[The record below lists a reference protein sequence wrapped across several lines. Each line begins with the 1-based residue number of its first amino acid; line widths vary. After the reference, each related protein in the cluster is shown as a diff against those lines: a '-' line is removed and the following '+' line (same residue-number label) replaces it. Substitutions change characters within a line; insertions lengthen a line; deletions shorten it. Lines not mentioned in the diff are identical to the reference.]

1 MRVNFSWRQKLNAL
15 MISTPIG
22 LAVIVGVVMWGLSAV
37 SSSYRAIYDVFDYK
51 VMSNDV
57 LIAWSAAEQAVAG
70 MDASNTES
78 VGAGLDDL
86 KLGAAN
92 LTVQSRTFGEAKV
105 TESAERI
112 AEEAERYAAL
122 RKVWLADVTTL
133 GFSDS
138 EGVRLELES
147 ALGELKGLSIS
158 LLDEPVEKLVV
169 ASRQYVQTRDPAF
182 AGEAEDALASLDMI
196 VEDYDWHD
204 SVIGQN
210 VRTFR
215 DVFTRAKA
223 ILTSVSEK
231 ESDIAQ
237 AGRHLQAAVVD
248 QNTLLENGLIR
259 KTMADAEQAET
270 SARVASVGTAL
281 VFAPILMVALVF
293 ISRTLVRRLGSVVQL
308 LSDVS
313 GGDLTRKLD
322 LGRNPN
328 DEFNKLGQAANQ
340 MIDDV
345 SELLRESIRSTEA
358 LMEVRAQL
366 AQTTERLN
374 RSSESIDQQTEQA
387 ATATQEISV
396 TINDV
401 ARRTAEVGETMQG
414 ANEAAKSGELT
425 IAQSVATMHRLA
437 GLIRDSQG
445 HVVSLNK
452 ASVQVTGI
460 IDVIDGLAEQT
471 NLLALNA
478 AIEAARAG
486 EAGRGFSVVADE
498 VRTLAQK
505 TVGATNN
512 ISGLISELNRATE
525 SMDKQM
531 SDGQEAAGESA
542 GQANEISASISR
554 IVESVDRLTSEM
566 DQVVVA
572 VEQISVTTEDIAQ
585 KVEVVREQTGEA
597 RLISKDLEQQS
608 DMLSG
613 HASRL
618 EATNRRFKIDP
629 AG

>member
-15 MISTPIG
+15 MLSTPIG
-22 LAVIVGVVMWGLSAV
+22 LAVIVGVVMWGLSTV

-57 LIAWSAAEQAVAG
+57 LIAWSSAEQSVAA
-70 MDASNTES
+70 MDASNTDA
-78 VGAGLDDL
+78 VRAGLDVL
-86 KLGAAN
+86 EQGAAD
-92 LTVQSRTFGEAKV
+92 LVVQSRAFGEAKV
-105 TESAERI
+105 SESAKRI
-112 AEEAERYAAL
+112 AGEAEHYVTL
-122 RKVWLADVTTL
+122 RKAWLDDVTAL

-138 EGVRLELES
+138 EGVRLELET
-147 ALGELKGLSIS
+147 ALGDLEDLSIS

-169 ASRQYVQTRDPAF
+169 ASRQYVQTRDSAF
-182 AGEAEDALASLDMI
+182 ARDAEEALASLDVI
-196 VEDYDWHD
+196 VDDYDWQD

-210 VRTFR
+210 IQTFR
-215 DVFTRAKA
+215 NVFARAKA
-223 ILTSVSEK
+223 ILSSVSEK
-231 ESDIAQ
+231 ESDISQ
-237 AGRHLQAAVVD
+237 AGRNLQGGVVE
-248 QNTLLENGLIR
+248 QNQLLENGLIR
-259 KTMADAEQAET
+259 TTMADAEQAEA

-281 VFAPILMVALVF
+281 VFAPVLMIALVF
-293 ISRTLVRRLGSVVQL
+293 ISRTLVRRLASVVQL

-322 LGRNPN
+322 PGRNPN
-328 DEFNKLGQAANQ
+328 DEFNMLGQAANQ

-366 AQTTERLN
+366 AQTTDRLN

-414 ANEAAKSGELT
+414 ANDAAKSGEVT

-531 SDGQEAAGESA
+531 AAGQEAAGESA

-608 DMLSG
+608 DLLSG

-629 AG
+629 VG